1 MGYFSEQNGLDYD
14 REKDGRDKTPKK
26 ELTKD
31 QLINLIWQMDR
42 TLNRYELDKLSLK
55 KLQLIKKKLDA
66 IQMKKFDATHNKQKP
81 KTWEPDYEEEDYEE
95 ENGFGRK

>member
-1 MGYFSEQNGLDYD
+1 MGYFSDQHSLDYD
-14 REKDGRDKTPKK
+14 REKDGRDKAPKK
-26 ELTKD
+26 EMTKD

-42 TLNRYELDKLSLK
+42 TINRYELDKRSVE

-66 IQMKKFDATHNKQKP
+66 IQMKKFDATHNKQKSRI
-81 KTWEPDYEEEDYEE
+81 WEPDHDDEDYEE